1 MREDVIR
8 NKMTRITEIIDSIQG
23 YLPEDEGSFAELGIV
38 KDGIYKRLEYAIENV
53 FDICSILN
61 SHMGIV

>member
-8 NKMTRITEIIDSIQG
+8 NKMTRIMEIIDSIQG

-61 SHMGIV
+61 SHMGIA